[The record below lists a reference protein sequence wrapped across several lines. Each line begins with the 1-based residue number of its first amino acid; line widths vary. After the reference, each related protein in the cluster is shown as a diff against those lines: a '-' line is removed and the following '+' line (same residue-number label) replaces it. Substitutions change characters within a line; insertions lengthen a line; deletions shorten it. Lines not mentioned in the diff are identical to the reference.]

1 MEVFYHLLQGLGS
14 VLSPENLLYLLAGS
28 VVGTMIGVLPGIG
41 PPAGTAL
48 LLPLTFKLPALQS
61 IIMLAAIFY
70 GAMYGGTIT
79 SVLLNIPGE
88 AASVV
93 TCMEGHPMAKKG
105 RAGPALSMSAIGSFV
120 GGTIATLCLV
130 LVALPLSKA
139 ALKFGPPELFGLL
152 VFGLSLVIGLA
163 GKSIAKALVVAFFGL
178 ALSSVGQDPIISNQR
193 FSFGRVELMGGI
205 DLIAIIMGLFG
216 LSDLLLNIERRGGR
230 EIEKIRNLMPTRE
243 DWHRS
248 LAPMARGSVIGIL
261 LGIIP
266 GMGAMVPTFMAFT
279 AEQRFTP
286 TPKEGWGNGVIEG
299 VVSPETANNAYANSA
314 LIPLFTLGIPGS
326 PSIAILMS
334 GFMIHGLTPGP
345 NLFFEA
351 PEVVWTVIASLF
363 VGNVMLLI
371 LNLPLIPMWV
381 QVLRVPQAILFP
393 CILLFIIIGTYSLNN
408 RVWDVGVAI
417 VFGVIGYVLTKF
429 EYPLA
434 PLVLTLVLGPMI
446 ETNLAL
452 GLMLSRGSGMIFLT
466 RPISAGF
473 LAAAVL
479 ILVFSWRFASR
490 GKLAEVRQ
498 DMQ

>member
-1 MEVFYHLLQGLGS
+1 VEAFHFLFQGLGS
-14 VLSPENLLYLLAGS
+14 IISPENLLYLFAGS

-48 LLPLTFKLPALQS
+48 LLPLTFMLPAVQS

-93 TCMEGHPMAKKG
+93 TCMEGYPMAKKG

-120 GGTIATLCLV
+120 GGSVATLCLV
-130 LVALPLSKA
+130 MVALPLSKL

-152 VFGLSLVIGLA
+152 VFGLSLVISLA

-178 ALSSVGQDPIISNQR
+178 AVSSVGQDPMISNQR

-205 DLIAIIMGLFG
+205 DLIAIIMGMFG
-216 LSDLLLNIERRGGR
+216 LSDLLLNIERQGR
-230 EIEKIRNLMPTRE
+230 RTIEKIRNLMPTRE
-243 DWHRS
+243 DWRRS
-248 LAPMARGSVIGIL
+248 LGPMARGSFVGLL

-286 TPKEGWGNGVIEG
+286 KPKEGWGNGVIEG
-299 VVSPETANNAYANSA
+299 IVSPETANNAYANSA

-351 PEVVWTVIASLF
+351 PDIVWTVIASLF

-393 CILLFIIIGTYSLNN
+393 CILLFIVIGTYSLNS
-408 RVWDVGVAI
+408 RAWDIGVAL
-417 VFGVIGYVLTKF
+417 VFGIIGYLLTKF

-434 PLVLTLVLGPMI
+434 PFVLTLVLGPMI

-452 GLMLSRGSGMIFLT
+452 GLMLSKGSGMIFLT

-473 LAAAVL
+473 LLAAVL
-479 ILVFSWRFASR
+479 VLVFSWRFASQ

-498 DMQ
+498 DAE